1 MRLMSQDQGE
11 WGMAIERTYTDQ
23 EVALILRRAME
34 RQEDGAERGDGLA
47 LRDVREIAR
56 EIGIDPD
63 LVSEVAG
70 QLPLASGGA
79 EGRWLGEPMRYEL
92 RLSHDAPSTPEQLQ
106 DLMMQVRSITQ
117 QQGQVQEVL
126 GALEWKAGADLDQV
140 AVTARVRGGRTT
152 VQIVADRSGAAAV
165 SAIGFTAI
173 GLFAAAVTG
182 SVIEPGLI
190 GGVALMTGGA
200 AVGGLLGWATWKR
213 GSRLFRAKLARLAE
227 GIQQSLEP

>member
-1 MRLMSQDQGE
+1 
-11 WGMAIERTYTDQ
+11 MAIERTYTDQ

-47 LRDVREIAR
+47 LREVREIAR

-70 QLPLASGGA
+70 QLPLTGGGA

-140 AVTARVRGGRTT
+140 AVTARVRGNRTT

-165 SAIGFTAI
+165 SAIGFTAL

-182 SVIEPGLI
+182 SLVEPGLI
-190 GGVALMTGGA
+190 GGVALMTGGP
-200 AVGGLLGWATWKR
+200 AVGLLLGWATWKR

-227 GIQQSLEP
+227 GIRQSLEP

>member
-1 MRLMSQDQGE
+1 
-11 WGMAIERTYTDQ
+11 
-23 EVALILRRAME
+23 ME
-34 RQEDGAERGDGLA
+34 RQEDEAERGDGLA

-56 EIGIDPD
+56 EIGIDPE

-70 QLPLASGGA
+70 QLPLTSGGA

-140 AVTARVRGGRTT
+140 AVTARVRGKRTT

-165 SAIGFTAI
+165 SAIGFTAL
-173 GLFAAAVTG
+173 GLFSAAVTG

-190 GGVALMTGGA
+190 GGVALMTGGS
-200 AVGGLLGWATWKR
+200 AVGALLGWATWKR
-213 GSRLFRAKLARLAE
+213 GSRLFRAKLARLSE
-227 GIQQSLEP
+227 GIRQSLEP

>member
-1 MRLMSQDQGE
+1 
-11 WGMAIERTYTDQ
+11 MAIERTYTDQ

-34 RQEDGAERGDGLA
+34 RQEDGTERSGALA

-56 EIGIDPD
+56 EIGIDPE
-63 LVSEVAG
+63 LVNEVAG
-70 QLPLASGGA
+70 QLPLAGSGT
-79 EGRWLGEPMRYEL
+79 ESRWLGEPMRYEL

-106 DLMMQVRSITQ
+106 DLMMHVRSIMQ

-140 AVTARVRGGRTT
+140 AVTARVRGERTT
-152 VQIVADRSGAAAV
+152 VQIVADRSGAAAI

-173 GLFAAAVTG
+173 GLFSAAVTG
-182 SVIEPGLI
+182 SIIEPGVI
-190 GGVALMTGGA
+190 GGVALMSGGA
-200 AVGGLLGWATWKR
+200 AAGALLGWAIWRR

-227 GIQQSLEP
+227 GIRQSLEP